1 MALVLDAVSGIAV
14 ARTAEGTAV
23 HLRGRGARA
32 SHLTWRRRCSEG
44 PQPWQVALC
53 GTRARLHGDDPAAQL
68 VRFVAVG
75 VISSLVSFAVF
86 LPLRPLGSPLANLV
100 GAVVSSVLANEL
112 HRRITFCTDGRVGW
126 WTAQWEGGGLAA
138 AGSVATATALAVLD
152 PVVSEAWWA
161 QVLLIGA
168 VTGAVGLVRLVFL
181 RLWVFSSHARR
192 AQGDPTS
199 AGPAP

>member
-1 MALVLDAVSGIAV
+1 MSA
-14 ARTAEGTAV
+14 AR
-23 HLRGRGARA
+23 
-32 SHLTWRRRCSEG
+32 SCRRCSEG
-44 PQPWQVALC
+44 SRPWQVALC

-68 VRFVAVG
+68 VRFVTVG
-75 VISSLVSFAVF
+75 GISSLVYFGVF
-86 LPLRPLGSPLANLV
+86 LLLRPVGSQPANLA

-112 HRRITFCTDGRVGW
+112 HRRLTFHAGGRVDW

-138 AGSVATATALAVLD
+138 AGLVATSTALAVLD

-168 VTGAVGLVRLVFL
+168 VTGAVGLVRFVFL

-192 AQGDPTS
+192 TARPSPSPPVPT
-199 AGPAP
+199 PPRP